1 MLPGLCINR
10 SFLANQQRNIRRTEA
25 AGIVQERQEARS
37 LHSEGY
43 ITLAKIKQKVR
54 FNITDEMQDT
64 QRRLN
69 SLATALQALA
79 PGDPERTPII
89 QEMMEISGTSRNV

>member
-1 MLPGLCINR
+1 
-10 SFLANQQRNIRRTEA
+10 
-25 AGIVQERQEARS
+25 
-37 LHSEGY
+37 
-43 ITLAKIKQKVR
+43 
-54 FNITDEMQDT
+54 MQDT

-89 QEMMEISGTSRNV
+89 QEMMEISGTSPVTFNSGGGAPAPAQPTSQPAATPTPAKPTSVNQALPVGQQ